1 MKVVS
6 LSQMCVQNNN
16 VDNTYERNLTYVNI
30 RKDGSGTMLHTFQV
44 LPNTWSLND
53 TKGPGKGACY

>member
-30 RKDGSGTMLHTFQV
+30 
-44 LPNTWSLND
+44 
-53 TKGPGKGACY
+53 